1 MQAGRGFTLIEVLVV
16 LAILGIVVAAAGLS
30 VRGLAGPSV
39 ARETERLRLTLER
52 LAERAQVSGQ
62 PLALQLLP
70 GGYRVL
76 HLDAGGHW
84 QPAEGAAEF
93 AERSLP
99 AGFAWRALRTDR
111 GEERPEQL
119 LFAARSP
126 RYRLRLATPDGD
138 VVLRGASTGSVE
150 VLAGAQTPVAGGAPA
165 SEQVGRG
172 EPR

>member
-1 MQAGRGFTLIEVLVV
+1 MPADRGFTLIEVLVV
-16 LAILGIVVAAAGLS
+16 LAILGIVVAAAGIS
-30 VRGLAGPSV
+30 VRGVAGPSV
-39 ARETERLRLTLER
+39 ARETERLRQTLER
-52 LAERAQVSGQ
+52 LAERAQVTGQ

-76 HLDAGGHW
+76 RLDAGGHW
-84 QPAEGAAEF
+84 QPAEGTAEF
-93 AERSLP
+93 AERNLP

-119 LFAARSP
+119 VFAARSP

-150 VLAGAQTPVAGGAPA
+150 LLAGVALAEAGGAPA
-165 SEQVGRG
+165 SGQVGHG
-172 EPR
+172 APR